1 MTNTY
6 FDSDEALVIMARS
19 GNDSAFEELFTRYSP
34 MINRIASKYF
44 ILGADRSDTVQE
56 GSLGLFRA
64 VLDFSP
70 EKNTNFSTFAY
81 ICITGSIISAVKRA
95 SRKRHMPL
103 NEYISIFGTEETD
116 GDEASPDF
124 DTALVRDTAKDPET
138 LFIDNETIRSVRA
151 YINEKLSAF
160 EKKVFTLYLQNKSYQ
175 QIAEE
180 TGKNVKSVDNAIQRV
195 KRKLISAL

>member
-1 MTNTY
+1 
-6 FDSDEALVIMARS
+6 
-19 GNDSAFEELFTRYSP
+19 
-34 MINRIASKYF
+34 
-44 ILGADRSDTVQE
+44 
-56 GSLGLFRA
+56 
-64 VLDFSP
+64 
-70 EKNTNFSTFAY
+70 
-81 ICITGSIISAVKRA
+81 
-95 SRKRHMPL
+95 MPL